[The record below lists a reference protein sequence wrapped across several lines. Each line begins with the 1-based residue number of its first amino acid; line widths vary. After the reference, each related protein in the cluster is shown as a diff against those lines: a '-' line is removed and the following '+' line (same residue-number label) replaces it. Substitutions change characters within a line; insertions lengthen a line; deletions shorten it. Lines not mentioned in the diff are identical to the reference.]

1 MPHRIMHDIRNTE
14 VLAGTDSG
22 PSDVPGVAS
31 ESALHLE
38 ELQRANAMLRTL
50 IASSPLPIVVLD
62 PGGGMVR
69 LWNPAAEKLFGWKSA
84 EVLGKQLPIVP
95 RDKVEEFERF
105 QERAAHGEAFYDVE
119 TFRRTKAGTL
129 VHISLS
135 AAPLYEN
142 GKVTGVMKI
151 MSDVTARRKAENALR
166 NANRAK
172 DEFLA
177 TLAHELRNPLAP
189 LRNAIEILRLQGM
202 QTPESNWAVD
212 IMSRQM
218 QQMTRLIDDLLD
230 IARITGNKLELKKEV
245 IDLSDV
251 LRVAIETSKPL
262 IESSGHGFSVS
273 LPQHPIYLKG
283 DVVRIAQAISNLLNN
298 AAKYTESGGR
308 IWLSAESRGHDAVIT
323 VRDTGIGITA
333 EMLPYVFDM
342 FRQAERTGS
351 KGGLGIGLTLAKRLI
366 KMHHGSIHV
375 ESKGL
380 GKGSSFAVHL
390 PIILQEEEA
399 PRPSEKLA
407 ATDAASMR
415 ILIVDDNE
423 DAVSTLN
430 MMLHLAGHD
439 TRTARDGIEAV
450 DLANTYRPNV
460 VLLDIGMPRMNG
472 YEAAETIRKQSWG
485 QNMALIAMTGWG
497 QESDRQRSK
506 EAGFDEHLVKP
517 VDPQVLLRLLK
528 KMEQKRIASAA

>member
-1 MPHRIMHDIRNTE
+1 MHDDRDAE
-14 VLAGTDSG
+14 VSARAESE
-22 PSDVPGVAS
+22 SVPAPAVDA
-31 ESALHLE
+31 SALHLE
-38 ELQRANAMLRTL
+38 ELRRANAMLRTL

-62 PGGGMVR
+62 PDPGGGMVR
-69 LWNPAAEKLFGWKSA
+69 LWNPAAEKLFGWKSS
-84 EVLGKQLPIVP
+84 EVLGKPLPIVP
-95 RDKVEEFERF
+95 RDKIEEFERF
-105 QERAAHGEAFYDVE
+105 QERAAQGEALYDVE

-129 VHISLS
+129 VHVSLS

-142 GKVTGVMKI
+142 GKVTGIMKI

-166 NANRAK
+166 NAGRAK

-202 QTPESNWAVD
+202 QTAESNWAVD

-262 IESSGHGFSVS
+262 IESSGHEFSVS

-298 AAKYTESGGR
+298 AAKYTESGGH
-308 IWLSAESRGHDAVIT
+308 IWLSAESRGRDAVII

-342 FRQAERTGS
+342 FRQGERSSGT

-380 GKGSSFAVHL
+380 GKGSAFAVHL

-399 PRPSEKLA
+399 PRHSERLTTA
-407 ATDAASMR
+407 DAASMR

-430 MMLHLAGHD
+430 MMLHLAGHQ

-528 KMEQKRIASAA
+528 KMEQKRIASAV

>member
-1 MPHRIMHDIRNTE
+1 MPHQVMQDIRDTE
-14 VLAGTDSG
+14 ALAEAD
-22 PSDVPGVAS
+22 S
-31 ESALHLE
+31 ESDDHGVVSESSLHLE
-38 ELQRANAMLRTL
+38 ELRRANAMLRTL
-50 IASSPLPIVVLD
+50 IASSPLPIMVLD
-62 PGGGMVR
+62 PGAGMVR

-105 QERAAHGEAFYDVE
+105 QERAARGEAFYNVE
-119 TFRRTKAGTL
+119 TFRRTKAGML
-129 VHISLS
+129 VHVSLS

-142 GKVTGVMKI
+142 GKVTGIMKI
-151 MSDVTARRKAENALR
+151 MSDVTARLKAEDALR
-166 NANRAK
+166 NAGRAK

-202 QTPESNWAVD
+202 QTPESQWAVD

-262 IESSGHGFSVS
+262 IESSGHEFSVS

-298 AAKYTESGGR
+298 AAKYTESGGH
-308 IWLSAESRGHDAVIT
+308 IWLSAESRGREAVII

-333 EMLPYVFDM
+333 EMLPHVFDM
-342 FRQAERTGS
+342 FRQAERSSGT

-366 KMHHGSIHV
+366 KMHRGSIHV

-390 PIILQEEEA
+390 PVILQEEEV
-399 PRPSEKLA
+399 PRHAERPVP
-407 ATDAASMR
+407 DAASMR

-430 MMLHLAGHD
+430 MMLHLAGHH

-497 QESDRQRSK
+497 QESDRMRSK

>member
-1 MPHRIMHDIRNTE
+1 MPHQIMHDTRNTE
-14 VLAGTDSG
+14 ILAGADSG
-22 PSDVPGVAS
+22 SGEASDAVS
-31 ESALHLE
+31 ESAVHLE
-38 ELQRANAMLRTL
+38 ELRRANAMLRTL
-50 IASSPLPIVVLD
+50 IASSPLPIVVMD
-62 PGGGMVR
+62 PGGGIVR

-84 EVLGKQLPIVP
+84 EVLGKPLPIVP
-95 RDKVEEFERF
+95 RDKIEEFERF
-105 QERAAHGEAFYDVE
+105 QERAAHGEALYDVE
-119 TFRRTKAGTL
+119 TFRRTKSGML

-142 GKVTGVMKI
+142 GKVTGIMKI
-151 MSDVTARRKAENALR
+151 MSDVTARSKAENALR
-166 NANRAK
+166 NAGRAK

-202 QTPESNWAVD
+202 QAHESQWALD

-262 IESSGHGFSVS
+262 IESSGHAFSVS
-273 LPQHPIYLKG
+273 LPSHPIYLKG
-283 DVVRIAQAISNLLNN
+283 DLVRIAQAISNLLNN
-298 AAKYTESGGR
+298 AAKYTESGGH
-308 IWLSAESRGHDAVIT
+308 IWLSAESRGREAVII
-323 VRDTGIGITA
+323 VRDSGIGIA
-333 EMLPYVFDM
+333 PEMLPHVFDM
-342 FRQAERTGS
+342 FRQAERSGS

-366 KMHHGSIHV
+366 KMHRGSIHV

-390 PIILQEEEA
+390 PIILQEAEA
-399 PRPSEKLA
+399 PQPAERPVP
-407 ATDAASMR
+407 DAASMR

-430 MMLHLAGHD
+430 MMLHLAGHQ

-497 QESDRQRSK
+497 QESDRQRSR

-528 KMEQKRIASAA
+528 RMEQKRIALVA

>member
-1 MPHRIMHDIRNTE
+1 MHDDRDAE
-14 VLAGTDSG
+14 VSARAESG
-22 PSDVPGVAS
+22 SAPVPAAEAS
-31 ESALHLE
+31 ASHLE
-38 ELQRANAMLRTL
+38 ELRRANAMLRTL

-62 PGGGMVR
+62 PGAGMVR
-69 LWNPAAEKLFGWKSA
+69 LWNPAAEKLFGWKSS
-84 EVLGKQLPIVP
+84 EVLGKSLPIVP

-105 QERAAHGEAFYDVE
+105 QERAAQGEALYDIE

-135 AAPLYEN
+135 AAPLYED

-151 MSDVTARRKAENALR
+151 MSDVTARRKAEDALR
-166 NANRAK
+166 NAGRAK

-202 QTPESNWAVD
+202 QAHESQWALD

-251 LRVAIETSKPL
+251 LRVAIETSKPI
-262 IESSGHGFSVS
+262 IESSGHEFSIS

-283 DVVRIAQAISNLLNN
+283 DQVRIAQAISNLLNN
-298 AAKYTESGGR
+298 AAKYTEPGGH
-308 IWLSAESRGHDAVIT
+308 IWLSAESRGHDAVII

-342 FRQAERTGS
+342 FRQGERSSGT

-366 KMHHGSIHV
+366 KMHRGSIHV

-390 PIILQEEEA
+390 PIILQQEEET
-399 PRPSEKLA
+399 PRHPDRPVVG
-407 ATDAASMR
+407 DAASMR

-430 MMLHLAGHD
+430 MMLHLAGHH

-497 QESDRQRSK
+497 QESDRMRSR

-528 KMEQKRIASAA
+528 KMEQKRIAAAT